1 LTGVQMILTE
11 IQKTQAI
18 KLRARGH
25 SPPVIAGI
33 IGCSPPTI
41 VKLLKANG
49 FTNLPNNFK
58 V

>member
-1 LTGVQMILTE
+1 MILTE
-11 IQKTQAI
+11 VQKTQAI
-18 KLRARGH
+18 KLRERGH

-33 IGCSPPTI
+33 IGCSPPT
-41 VKLLKANG
+41 VLKLLKANG